1 MDVFLRNKNYR
12 KFSIAGFLSSAGN
25 ILFYLAFMT
34 YASKLQN
41 YALALSLISITEAIP
56 DLLGSVAG
64 YIADRTQNK
73 FKMITWLAVIR
84 FILYMLVG
92 FLFTRNNIAGWN
104 LVLIVIAI
112 NFISDLS
119 GSYSGGL
126 ETPIIVNLVSE
137 EEVAEA
143 EGFTGGVSSILQML
157 AQFAGSGLLLF
168 MSYSGLAVV
177 NALTFLIAGLIFA
190 NVGHNYYKVHSEAT
204 QEAVNNQNF
213 FKTMINS
220 FKQLKKE
227 KGIFTILIT
236 IALLNGVLGA
246 LEPLISIMIAANKT
260 TMIIGTFS
268 FTIAL
273 FGAIGSIGAAIGS
286 ILGTKLFKSTS
297 LLIIALIDTIFS
309 AGMVIT
315 IFSKN
320 IILCMFMF
328 FFLAFFAGTA
338 SPKLEQWIVTSVD
351 RTILSSTIGAV
362 NTILIVTS
370 PLVTAVISTI
380 SATTSVYYSLGT
392 LLIGSIIVFGVILHI
407 IRKTNLDKQP
417 VEN

>member
-126 ETPIIVNLVSE
+126 ETPIIVN
-137 EEVAEA
+137 
-143 EGFTGGVSSILQML
+143 
-157 AQFAGSGLLLF
+157 
-168 MSYSGLAVV
+168 
-177 NALTFLIAGLIFA
+177 
-190 NVGHNYYKVHSEAT
+190 
-204 QEAVNNQNF
+204 
-213 FKTMINS
+213 
-220 FKQLKKE
+220 
-227 KGIFTILIT
+227 
-236 IALLNGVLGA
+236 
-246 LEPLISIMIAANKT
+246 
-260 TMIIGTFS
+260 
-268 FTIAL
+268 
-273 FGAIGSIGAAIGS
+273 
-286 ILGTKLFKSTS
+286 
-297 LLIIALIDTIFS
+297 
-309 AGMVIT
+309 
-315 IFSKN
+315 
-320 IILCMFMF
+320 
-328 FFLAFFAGTA
+328 
-338 SPKLEQWIVTSVD
+338 
-351 RTILSSTIGAV
+351 
-362 NTILIVTS
+362 
-370 PLVTAVISTI
+370 
-380 SATTSVYYSLGT
+380 
-392 LLIGSIIVFGVILHI
+392 
-407 IRKTNLDKQP
+407 
-417 VEN
+417 